1 MKDKLFFIWYC
12 LNIIPGIGMMEEEE
26 PETPKSSDD
35 VKTGFVKAAVEHI
48 EKQSGID
55 APGGYF

>member
-1 MKDKLFFIWYC
+1 
-12 LNIIPGIGMMEEEE
+12 MMEEDE

-55 APGGYF
+55 APGGFFNSQTVTPPL

>member
-1 MKDKLFFIWYC
+1 
-12 LNIIPGIGMMEEEE
+12 MMEEDD
-26 PETPKSSDD
+26 PVTPKSADD

-55 APGGYF
+55 APGGFFNSQPVTPPL

>member
-1 MKDKLFFIWYC
+1 
-12 LNIIPGIGMMEEEE
+12 MMEEDE
-26 PETPKSSDD
+26 PETPKSADD

-55 APGGYF
+55 PPGEFFFNTQTVSPPL